1 MAFRRSLYKTPAQLR
16 AMVEPGLI
24 TAAALDAV
32 RALIAPGVTT
42 EELDAAASA
51 VIVARGAE
59 SNFQLVRGYRHTTCV
74 SVNDQVVHG
83 IPGARVLAAGDIVS
97 IDAGAQFEG
106 WNGDSAIT
114 VVVPGDA
121 AAVDP
126 TVIARRERLS
136 EVTRGSLWAGIAAL
150 ASARRV
156 GEIGDAVQ
164 GFIERAEA
172 ADGAEYGILRDY
184 VGHGIGRKMH
194 EGPTVF
200 NYRVSD
206 LGAEVKPGLC
216 LAIEPMLTS
225 GSDATFVEDDDWT
238 VTTVDGSDGSH
249 WEHSVAVHA
258 DGIWVLTAHDGGA
271 ADLAPYGVIPVPIP

>member
-1 MAFRRSLYKTPAQLR
+1 MGLRRSLYKTPAQLR

-42 EELDAAASA
+42 GELDAAASA
-51 VIVARGAE
+51 VITARGAE

-83 IPGARVLAAGDIVS
+83 VPGDRVLEPGDIVS
-97 IDAGAQFEG
+97 IDAGAQLSG

-114 VVVPGDA
+114 IVVPGGDRVVTA
-121 AAVDP
+121 A
-126 TVIARRERLS
+126 RERLS
-136 EVTRGSLWAGIAAL
+136 EVTRGSLWAGVAAL

-164 GFIERAEA
+164 GYIERAA
-172 ADGAEYGILRDY
+172 AEDGREYGILRDY

-200 NYRVSD
+200 NYRVAD
-206 LGAEVKPGLC
+206 LGPEVRPGLC
-216 LAIEPMLTS
+216 LAIEPMVTA
-225 GSDATFVEDDDWT
+225 GSDATFVEGDDWT

-249 WEHSVAVHA
+249 WEHSVAVHEG
-258 DGIWVLTAHDGGA
+258 GIWVLTAPDGGA
-271 ADLAPYGVIPVPIP
+271 ADLAPFHITPTPLA

>member
-200 NYRVSD
+200 PDRVSD
-206 LGAEVKPGLC
+206 LGAEDKPGLC
-216 LAIEPMLTS
+216 LAIEPMVTS

>member
-24 TAAALDAV
+24 TAEALDAV

-42 EELDAAASA
+42 GELDAAASA
-51 VIVARGAE
+51 VITGRGAE

-83 IPGARVLAAGDIVS
+83 IPGSRVLGPGDIVS
-97 IDAGAQFEG
+97 IDAGAQLRG

-114 VVVPGDA
+114 IVVPGGDPVRTA
-121 AAVDP
+121 A
-126 TVIARRERLS
+126 RERLS

-164 GFIERAEA
+164 GYIERAEA

-200 NYRVSD
+200 NYRVDD
-206 LGAEVKPGLC
+206 LGPEVRPGLC
-216 LAIEPMLTS
+216 LAIEPMVTS

-249 WEHSVAVHA
+249 WEHSVAVHES
-258 DGIWVLTAHDGGA
+258 GIWVLTAADGGA
-271 ADLAPYGVIPVPIP
+271 ADLAPYGVTPTPIA